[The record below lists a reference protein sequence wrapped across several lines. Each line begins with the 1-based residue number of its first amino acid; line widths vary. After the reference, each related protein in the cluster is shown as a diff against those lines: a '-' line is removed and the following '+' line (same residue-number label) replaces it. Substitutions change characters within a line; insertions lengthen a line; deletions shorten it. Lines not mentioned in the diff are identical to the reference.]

1 MQQQGR
7 IRQYDSKLNAIARLS
22 DTIII
27 FLTFFALIDVF
38 NVEWQDRFVWM
49 MLIATVGFNFFAESL
64 DAYRSWRGTQLAE
77 EMSTIFS
84 SWLSICFV
92 TILADITFFHTSLY
106 SFPYVVLWILLT
118 PLELITW
125 HMFVRMVLGE
135 LRSRGYNSRSVAIVG
150 ATKIGKR
157 LENAFLEMDWFG
169 YKLHGY
175 YDDRQYSR
183 EQGAEEVTINGDI
196 QTLIN
201 ECKEGKVD
209 AVYITLAMAAE
220 KRVKDIA
227 EQLSDSTASVYLV
240 PDVFTFNLLNSR
252 WVDLQGITAIS
263 IYETPFAGVN
273 SIVKRLED
281 IVLSL
286 IILFIIA
293 IPMLFIALGIKATS
307 RGPILFKQTRYG
319 MDGEKIKVWKFRSMT
334 VAEDG
339 NKVVQATKN
348 DKRIT
353 PFGGFLRRTSLDEL
367 PQFFNSLMGSMSIV
381 GPRPHA
387 VAHNE
392 EYRQQI
398 HGYMLRHK
406 VKPGITGL
414 AQINGFRGE
423 TDTLDKMEGRIRYDL
438 QYIQAWSLLL
448 DLKIIFLTIFKGFKS
463 DNAY

>member
-1 MQQQGR
+1 MQQQGK

-22 DTIII
+22 DTVII

-38 NVEWQDRFVWM
+38 HIEWQDRFVWM
-49 MLIATVGFNFFAESL
+49 MLIATIGFNFFAESL
-64 DAYRSWRGTQLAE
+64 DAYRSWRGTQLKE

-84 SWLSICFV
+84 SWITICFV
-92 TILADITFFHTSLY
+92 AIIADIAFFHTSLY
-106 SFPYVVLWILLT
+106 SFHYVLLWIVLT

-135 LRSRGYNSRSVAIVG
+135 LRTRGYNSRSVAIVG

-157 LENAFLEMDWFG
+157 LENAFNDMDWFG
-169 YKLHGY
+169 YQLKGY
-175 YDDRQYSR
+175 YDDRVNTR
-183 EQGAEEVTINGDI
+183 EKGAEDI
-196 QTLIN
+196 EITGNIDNLI
-201 ECKEGKVD
+201 EACKDGRID
-209 AVYITLAMAAE
+209 SVYITLALAAE
-220 KRVKDIA
+220 KRVKQIA
-227 EQLSDSTASVYLV
+227 EQLSDTTASVYLV

-252 WVDLQGITAIS
+252 WIDLQGITAIS

-273 SIVKRLED
+273 SVIKRLED
-281 IVLSL
+281 IFLSL
-286 IILFIIA
+286 FILCLIA
-293 IPMLFIALGIKATS
+293 LPMLFIAIGIKMTS
-307 RGPILFKQTRYG
+307 KGPVLFKQTRYG
-319 MDGEKIKVWKFRSMT
+319 MEGEKIKVWKFRSMT
-334 VAEDG
+334 VTEDG
-339 NKVVQATKN
+339 EKVTQATKG

-392 EYRQQI
+392 EYRKQI

-423 TDTLDKMEGRIRYDL
+423 TDTIDKMEGRVHYDL
-438 QYIQAWSLLL
+438 QYIQTWSLKL

-463 DNAY
+463 DKAY